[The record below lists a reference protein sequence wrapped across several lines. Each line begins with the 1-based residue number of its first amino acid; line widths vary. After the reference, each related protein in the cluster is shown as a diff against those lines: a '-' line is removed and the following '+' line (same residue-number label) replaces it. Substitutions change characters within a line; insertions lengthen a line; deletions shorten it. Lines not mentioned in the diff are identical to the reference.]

1 MQENALGLHSDGS
14 FRFNIP
20 ATLVKSK
27 DGKVW
32 IEGIASVE
40 KPDLQGETVILKGM
54 DLSYF
59 VKRGYLND
67 NHSKDT
73 SAKVGVPTEAKVI
86 SEDGTHKL
94 FVKGFMLDTPRAKSI
109 IELAESLEKA
119 GTDRK
124 LGFSVEGK
132 VRERDGKII
141 KKSWVKDIALTS
153 EPVSVGTYMNICK
166 SLSDRIAQDG
176 YVEEEEPSFDQ
187 DEFLD
192 RVVNTIT
199 ETITKSLEAGF
210 QRPPESGGSA
220 LRNESLEGDIKNQ
233 DIPQEEAEEAD
244 EENIGNPDAQGK
256 KKGKKLTKAQT
267 VELIIGRGHSLKTA
281 ERMAEVIFNDAVRR
295 SLVGE

>member
-1 MQENALGLHSDGS
+1 MQENPLGLHSDGS

-27 DGKVW
+27 DGKVF
-32 IEGIASVE
+32 IEGVASVE

-54 DLSYF
+54 DLGYF
-59 VKRGYLND
+59 VKRGFFND

-73 SAKVGVPTEAKVI
+73 DAKVGIPTEANVV
-86 SEDGTHKL
+86 SEDGVHKL
-94 FVKGFMLDTPRAKSI
+94 MVKGYMLDTPRAKAI
-109 IELAESLEKA
+109 IDLAESLEKS
-119 GTDRK
+119 GSDRR

-132 VRERDGKII
+132 VKERDGKIV
-141 KKSWVKDIALTS
+141 KKSFLKDIALTA
-153 EPVSVGTYMNICK
+153 EPISVGTYMNICK

-176 YVEEEEPSFDQ
+176 YVEDEVQSFDQ
-187 DEFLD
+187 YEFLD

-199 ETITKSLEAGF
+199 ETIAKALEAGF

-233 DIPQEEAEEAD
+233 DIPKEEAEEA
-244 EENIGNPDAQGK
+244 EEETIGNPDAQGK

-295 SLVGE
+295 SLVG